1 MEGTFTKMIVFL
13 LTRFDL
19 RIFQNQGQYS
29 QVIKQYTVLWSVRSY
44 SASALLDV
52 REACLSL

>member
-1 MEGTFTKMIVFL
+1 MIVFL